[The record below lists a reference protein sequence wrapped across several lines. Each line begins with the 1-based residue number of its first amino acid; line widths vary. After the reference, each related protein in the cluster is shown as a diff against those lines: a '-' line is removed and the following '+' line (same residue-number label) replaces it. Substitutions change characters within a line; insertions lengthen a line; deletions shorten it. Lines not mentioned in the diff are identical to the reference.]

1 MNSFSG
7 NQSKSFL
14 LSIFLFFFLTTFTS
28 TAQDAD
34 TRYFNEV
41 FNDFTMNTVTYLN
54 KGEEALQMDI
64 YEPKGDTELNRPVIL
79 YVHGGGF
86 SGGTRDEIRYT
97 YFCEEMARKGY
108 VAITM
113 SYTLLR
119 KGKSFG
125 CDFSAEGKVQVFDG
139 TAADVHAATK
149 YIMDKAA
156 ELKINPD
163 MITLA
168 GSSAGAEAVL
178 HAAYVRDT
186 KPVLGEDFKYAGVI
200 SMAGAMVND
209 RLITNKSA
217 IPTQLFHGTC
227 DGLVPYGTAPHHYC
241 DYDTPGFL
249 TLYGGKS
256 IADRL
261 AAIGEGYYMVTGCN
275 GGHEWNDE
283 PMKHHTNLITDFM
296 YNDVLN
302 GATRQIHIIKK
313 SDDPNSGC
321 NDRGSEVTCGVK

>member
-7 NQSKSFL
+7 YPGKSLLSSIFL
-14 LSIFLFFFLTTFTS
+14 LSFLTTFAC
-28 TAQDAD
+28 TAQEAD
-34 TRYFNEV
+34 TRYLNEV
-41 FNDFTMNTVTYLN
+41 FRDFTMNTVTYLN

-64 YEPKGDTELNRPVIL
+64 YEPKEDTQRNRPVIL

-86 SGGTRDEIRYT
+86 SGGKRDEKRYT
-97 YFCEEMARKGY
+97 DFCEEMARKGY
-108 VAITM
+108 VTITM

-149 YIMDKAA
+149 YIVDNAKSM
-156 ELKINPD
+156 KINPE

-186 KPVLGEDFKYAGVI
+186 KSVLGGSFKYAGVI
-200 SMAGAMVND
+200 SMAGAMIND
-209 RLITNKSA
+209 RLITNKTA

-241 DYDTPGFL
+241 AYDTPGFL

-261 AAIGEGYYMVTGCN
+261 AAIGEGFYMVTGCN

-283 PMKHHTNLITDFM
+283 PMKRHTNLITDFM
-296 YNDVLN
+296 YHDVLN

-313 SDDPNSGC
+313 SDDPSSGC
-321 NDRGSEVTCGVK
+321 NDRGSEAACGVR